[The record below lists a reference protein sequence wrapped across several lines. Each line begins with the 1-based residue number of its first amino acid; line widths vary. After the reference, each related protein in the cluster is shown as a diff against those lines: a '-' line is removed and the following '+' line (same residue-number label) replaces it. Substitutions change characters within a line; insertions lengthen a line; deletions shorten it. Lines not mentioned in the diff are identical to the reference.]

1 MKNKISR
8 RKFIIGSSF
17 SPILA
22 NKVFAQDDFLPIT
35 EEPEALL
42 EEQEYL
48 TVDTSAKDMP
58 SGKIGDVEISRLI
71 AGGNLISG
79 ISHSRDLIYVS
90 DLMNNYFT
98 EQKILDS
105 LKTYEQNG
113 INTAILRLDDKTL
126 KIIHRYWKE
135 YNGKIQWIAQIKPKK
150 SDFTNFCKEVDI
162 AIDNGAVGVYIQ
174 GQIGD
179 DFVQKGDTKLL
190 EKIVSHARDKGV
202 IGGIGAHSIEVI
214 IACEKENIVPD
225 FYMKTFHPLSY
236 WSAKAKEFHD
246 NKWDLDPEKTKEVMK
261 TVKVPWIAFK
271 VLAAGAIHPKK
282 GFDYAFNNGA
292 DFLCV
297 GMFDFQV
304 KEDANIATKMFN
316 RNKDRARKWYG

>member
-98 EQKILDS
+98 EQKILD
-105 LKTYEQNG
+105 
-113 INTAILRLDDKTL
+113 
-126 KIIHRYWKE
+126 
-135 YNGKIQWIAQIKPKK
+135 
-150 SDFTNFCKEVDI
+150 F
-162 AIDNGAVGVYIQ
+162 
-174 GQIGD
+174 
-179 DFVQKGDTKLL
+179 
-190 EKIVSHARDKGV
+190 
-202 IGGIGAHSIEVI
+202 
-214 IACEKENIVPD
+214 
-225 FYMKTFHPLSY
+225 
-236 WSAKAKEFHD
+236 
-246 NKWDLDPEKTKEVMK
+246 
-261 TVKVPWIAFK
+261 
-271 VLAAGAIHPKK
+271 
-282 GFDYAFNNGA
+282 
-292 DFLCV
+292 
-297 GMFDFQV
+297 
-304 KEDANIATKMFN
+304 
-316 RNKDRARKWYG
+316 